1 MKFQLMKFI
10 NVPIFI
16 ISLAFGLFAVYI
28 TTEDKRKI
36 YVYPTPENIDLIQ
49 YRDKT
54 GSCFKMEQ
62 SKVSCPKNE
71 TEISKVPAQV

>member
-36 YVYPTPENIDLIQ
+36 YVYPTPENVDLIQ